1 METRLVRTSLP
12 VPHAPWT
19 GVADFSR
26 AARMPAVS
34 TPPPSPEPG
43 PAAADWAAWPR
54 APAALPPRVS
64 AFRAEAGST
73 ATDSQSLPITLTP
86 AGCGRDAGGS
96 PVNPDDRCGV
106 TVCTLAPLGGVKAK
120 VEAGGAAKVIEVK
133 PVWNAGLAAPRA
145 KS

>member
-43 PAAADWAAWPR
+43 PAAADLAAWPR
-54 APAALPPRVS
+54 APATLPPWVS

-73 ATDSQSLPITLTP
+73 ATDSQSLPNTLTP
-86 AGCGRDAGGS
+86 VACGRDAGGS
-96 PVNPDDRCGV
+96 PVHPVGRPGV
-106 TVCTLAPLGGVKAK
+106 TVRTLAPLGGVKAE
-120 VEAGGAAKVIEVK
+120 VGASGAA
-133 PVWNAGLAAPRA
+133 
-145 KS
+145 